1 MCIQLDW
8 ITGPVLR
15 CNEQYVVGSNGI
27 FSLRLGL
34 IRYLHLLSDS

>member
-27 FSLRLGL
+27 FPFGWV
-34 IRYLHLLSDS
+34 